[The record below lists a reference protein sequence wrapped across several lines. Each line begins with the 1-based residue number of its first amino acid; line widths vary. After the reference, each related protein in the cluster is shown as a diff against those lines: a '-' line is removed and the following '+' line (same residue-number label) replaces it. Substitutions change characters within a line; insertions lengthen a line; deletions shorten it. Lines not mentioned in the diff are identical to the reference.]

1 MSNEIETKT
10 VETEATTAEQTPE
23 SAQAPEKRVIIES
36 SMNENDAL
44 ALNRAAFKRFLW
56 LFLLLGGVLL
66 VVGILGLFD
75 PEEGSVGPIL
85 LMVFAA
91 AVPFLG
97 YAFTMFLARKSIRSN
112 AAIGNDMRQRFTF
125 TARSVII
132 EQKSAQMQST
142 SEYAWSMFFRAVE
155 DKNYFYMYTSGST
168 SLIVNKRN
176 VLEGSLDE
184 LTEMMRAAL
193 GVKFKKR
200 G

>member
-10 VETEATTAEQTPE
+10 VETEARTAEQTPE

-97 YAFTMFLARKSIRSN
+97 YALTMWLARKSIKTN
-112 AAIGNDMRQRFTF
+112 AAVSNDMRQRFGHHRTKKCTNAVDQRICVDDVF
-125 TARSVII
+125 SGHRG
-132 EQKSAQMQST
+132 QKLLLPVYDFHNQYDSQ
-142 SEYAWSMFFRAVE
+142 
-155 DKNYFYMYTSGST
+155 
-168 SLIVNKRN
+168 KRQCFGRQFGRTVAN
-176 VLEGSLDE
+176 DDV
-184 LTEMMRAAL
+184 
-193 GVKFKKR
+193 GVGKQIQEK
-200 G
+200 GIAYD